1 MFCSDY
7 PRGLVNCLWLWGFP
21 AFHALPVAPALTV
34 PLLLAGPGRP
44 VSFLG
49 LPSRP
54 FPRRFPALFAA
65 ITLGRLPR
73 MKALL
78 ASLQQT
84 APHPRP
90 TGQSLPPTLLI
101 FGMTCRI
108 LGRAHGR

>member
-49 LPSRP
+49 LPARP
-54 FPRRFPALFAA
+54 FPRRFPARLA
-65 ITLGRLPR
+65 GRQ
-73 MKALL
+73 ALC
-78 ASLQQT
+78 
-84 APHPRP
+84 APFQHTTPGPGGTPRP
-90 TGQSLPPTLLI
+90 TRQSLPPTLLI

>member
-7 PRGLVNCLWLWGFP
+7 PRGLVNCLWLWGLP
-21 AFHALPVAPALTV
+21 AFHPLPVALALTV
-34 PLLLAGPGRP
+34 PLLLASPGRP

-49 LPSRP
+49 LPVRP
-54 FPRRFPALFAA
+54 FPCRFPALFAA
-65 ITLGRLPR
+65 ITLACLPGSE
-73 MKALL
+73 ALL
-78 ASLQQT
+78 APFQQT

-101 FGMTCRI
+101 FGMTCKI